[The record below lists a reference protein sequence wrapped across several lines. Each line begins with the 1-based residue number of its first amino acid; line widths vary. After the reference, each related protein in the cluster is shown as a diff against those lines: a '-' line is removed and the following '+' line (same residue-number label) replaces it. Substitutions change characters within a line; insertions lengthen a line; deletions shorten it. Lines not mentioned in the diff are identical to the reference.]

1 MDALPPWAQI
11 GLLVLLLACSA
22 FFSISETAMMA
33 QNRSRL
39 RHDAKNGS
47 KSAKLTQGLMD
58 KVESLLST
66 ILIGNNLLN
75 TAITT
80 IVTAVAISSF
90 GSNDKVLTIATLVV
104 SALIIVF
111 AEITPKVVGATYPDR
126 IARIAAYPLTL
137 FRWLLTPIV
146 FFTNAFVSRFLRLF
160 GLKLDIEDDGTQLTQ
175 QELRSIVLESQ
186 HLIPAKPRTILLNLL
201 NLEDLRVDDVM
212 TPRSQVEVVDV
223 SRGDE
228 HLRSQLATCYHN
240 KLPVVEGDM
249 GRIVGMLHVRRAL
262 GAMLEDPLTVAEVRA
277 LAEPPVYIP
286 AGTPVLRQLQQ
297 FQESGSRLG
306 LVVDEYGEVLG
317 LVTLEDIVE
326 EIVGEYTTAS
336 PRAGFLARSD
346 DDGAQLVDAST
357 PVRILNRRMKL
368 GLSEDGPTT
377 LNGVLLEILQD
388 LPDGETA
395 VRLGNVVFET
405 VQVEANTIRTVRV
418 RKLGGSG
425 IPRSK

>member
-1 MDALPPWAQI
+1 MDNLPVWAQI
-11 GLLVLLLACSA
+11 GLLALLLLCSA

-39 RHDAKNGS
+39 KHDAKSGS

-58 KVESLLST
+58 RVESLLST

-75 TAITT
+75 TAVTT
-80 IVTAVAISSF
+80 LITAVAISSF
-90 GSNDKVLTIATLVV
+90 GSDDKVLTIATLVV
-104 SALIIVF
+104 SGLIIVF
-111 AEITPKVVGATYPDR
+111 AEIMPKVIGATYPDR
-126 IARIAAYPLTL
+126 IARFAAYPLTV
-137 FRWLLTPIV
+137 FRWVLAPIV
-146 FFTNAFVSRFLRLF
+146 FVINVFVSRFLRLF
-160 GLKLDIEDDGTQLTQ
+160 GLKLDMEDDSSQLTQ

-201 NLEDLRVDDVM
+201 NLEDLRVDEVM
-212 TPRSQVEVVDV
+212 TPRAHVEVVDI

-262 GAMLEDPLTVAEVRA
+262 GAMLEDPLTVEEVRK

-336 PRAGFLARSD
+336 PRAGFLSRSD

-377 LNGVLLEILQD
+377 LNGVLLEVLQD
-388 LPDGETA
+388 LPDAEVS
-395 VRLGNVVFET
+395 VRIDNVVFDT
-405 VQVEANTIRTVRV
+405 VQVESNAIRTVRV
-418 RKLGGSG
+418 RKLGGSP

>member
-1 MDALPPWAQI
+1 MGELPLWAQI
-11 GLLVLLLACSA
+11 GLLVLLLLCSA

-39 RHDAKNGS
+39 KHDAKSGS
-47 KSAKLTQGLMD
+47 SSAKLTQGLMD

-75 TAITT
+75 TAITA
-80 IVTAVAISSF
+80 IVTAVAIASF
-90 GSNDKVLTIATLVV
+90 GSNDTVLTVATLVV
-104 SALIIVF
+104 SGLIIVF
-111 AEITPKVVGATYPDR
+111 AEIMPKVIGAKYPDD
-126 IARIAAYPLTL
+126 IARLAAYPLSV
-137 FRWLLTPIV
+137 FRWVLAPIV
-146 FFTNAFVSRFLRLF
+146 AVINAFVSRFLRIF
-160 GLKLDIEDDGTQLTQ
+160 GFSLYAEDDSTQLTQ

-201 NLEDLRVDDVM
+201 NLEDLRVDEVM
-212 TPRSQVEVVDV
+212 TPRAQVEVVDI

-228 HLRSQLATCYHN
+228 HLRAQLATCYHN

-249 GRIVGMLHVRRAL
+249 SRVVGMLHVRRAL
-262 GAMLEDPLTVAEVRA
+262 GAMLEDPLTVEETRQ
-277 LAEPPVYIP
+277 LAELPVYIP
-286 AGTPVLRQLQQ
+286 AGTQVLRQLQQ

-336 PRAGFLARSD
+336 PRAGFLAGTGSG
-346 DDGAQLVDAST
+346 GAQLVDAST

-368 GLSEDGPTT
+368 SLSEDGPTT

-388 LPDGETA
+388 LPDGEVS
-395 VRLGNVVFET
+395 VRIGNVVFDT
-405 VQVEANTIRTVRV
+405 VQVDANTIRTVRV
-418 RKLGGSG
+418 HRLAGPT